1 MTDKEFGKK
10 IEETLQEALFESNE
24 KMEDEPVT
32 ETEMEQLSEMWDE
45 ELANI
50 HGGDPVNHPKHYG
63 GRFETIDVIRDIL
76 DPETDAQMGY
86 YIGNVIKYLSRYRK
100 KGEPKTDLEKAGVY
114 LTWAIERLKE
124 LGE

>member
-10 IEETLQEALFESNE
+10 IEETLQEALFENDE

-45 ELANI
+45 ELAKI
-50 HGGDPVNHPKHYG
+50 HEGDPVNHPKHYG

-86 YIGNVIKYLSRYRK
+86 FIGNVTKYLSRYRK
-100 KGEPKTDLEKAGVY
+100 KGEPKTDLEKARVY